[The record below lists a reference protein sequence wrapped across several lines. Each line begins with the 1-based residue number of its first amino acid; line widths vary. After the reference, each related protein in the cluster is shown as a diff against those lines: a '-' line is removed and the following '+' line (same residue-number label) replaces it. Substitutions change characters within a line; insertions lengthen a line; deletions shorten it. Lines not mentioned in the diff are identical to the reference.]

1 MARPRSVSAKVLQ
14 YFIAQDDA
22 NLSVADL
29 MAVLTEFSASQIA
42 HALAALLVSGEIQH
56 DGKRRA
62 AVMPDGRTSKIQF
75 YRLNPEVVVKQAEKD
90 AMCSELGIDAERL
103 AEMPFDVTPAL
114 STFFRIQKALRGGPR
129 SESARAQREGSQPP
143 PAQHVVN
150 GALLSGQLDF
160 GFGLS
165 V

>member
-14 YFIAQDDA
+14 YFIAHDDA

-42 HALAALLVSGEIQH
+42 HSLSALLVSGEIQH

-62 AVMPDGRTSKIQF
+62 AVMPDGRTSRIQF
-75 YRLNPEVVVKQAEKD
+75 YRVNPEVVIQHKEKD

-114 STFFRIQKALRGGPR
+114 STFFRIQQALRGGAR
-129 SESARAQREGSQPP
+129 FESARAQRYGSQPQ
-143 PAQHVVN
+143 PAQHVGT
-150 GALLSGQLDF
+150 GASLGGQLDF